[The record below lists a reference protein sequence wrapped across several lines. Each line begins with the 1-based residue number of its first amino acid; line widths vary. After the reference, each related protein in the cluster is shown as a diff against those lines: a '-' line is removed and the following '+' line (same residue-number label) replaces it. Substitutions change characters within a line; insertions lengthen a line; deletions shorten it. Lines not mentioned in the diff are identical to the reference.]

1 MKQIKLC
8 KSISPERKKHLVL
21 ILSKSKPVAILTGLS
36 MLAQMIYPLMS
47 YALTGGPASPEF
59 SSFEPVAT
67 TNMVNEF
74 TGQFIYNLP
83 VLEIPGASGGG
94 YALSLSYHA
103 GDGPENEA
111 SWVGAGWTL
120 NPGAITRNK
129 RGLPDDYKG
138 QSIKYYNSVPRN
150 WTVAA
155 TGNFGAEA
163 FSITGTLSATV
174 RYNYYKGFGI
184 TEGIGLSGLN
194 GLLSLGFTNEDG
206 TGSFSAGINPGAI
219 LSIVNN
225 GLKSDHKNA
234 AGEATRETPKK
245 SNSGSGQ
252 ASLGSLNSTVA
263 PMVSQSMSSYA
274 NYMLT
279 SSTSPYNLTP
289 FTGSSYTGYVSVT
302 PDPAPL
308 PVGLTGG
315 LCISYTAQDNVKER
329 SVPGYG
335 YMYAGDGYAAKN
347 NDSLHAE
354 SIMDYTVENGST
366 YNERD
371 QYLPVPSS
379 TPDAYM
385 LSGEGLGGGFRMYH
399 SSIGV
404 FSPNFVNS
412 YTSLYNFGL
421 DVHLGLDIGL
431 GADFTVNGDHNLKV
445 LSSWPSGNGNTDNCQ
460 FPNYN
465 SEYTD
470 KENRYF
476 RFNND
481 LGGKNVY
488 SEEDNKAHHIDISSG
503 GQPSLATGSLTL
515 KKDISVP
522 GTSARSARSSFIG
535 YHTNRDITTF
545 SGSQRPLAY
554 EQRDVINQ
562 LAGRADTLIDTTIR
576 NSVGEVS
583 VVNEAGNR
591 YTYGLPVYTA
601 GEKSMRQGL
610 IGSDGNRYL
619 AHATITPN
627 IKIGEEYA
635 TPYATQYLL
644 TEITTPDY
652 LDINGN
658 GPDDADFGGYTK
670 FAYKRAYG
678 NDSKTDASTYHNWY
692 KWRSP
697 YNGVMYAP
705 NRISDNTDDMGSYQ
719 SGYKEVYYLDSI
731 QTKTHYAV
739 FITEDRNDGID
750 ANSSDET
757 AASSNV
763 LGTHSPK
770 CLKEIRLYAKATH
783 LGDPDKLVKT
793 IHFEYNYECWPHTI
807 NTIPGNLGS
816 GKLTLKKVWFE
827 YNGVINAKISP
838 YQFEYS
844 YPTNVTYPAQYQFI
858 QNEMTAGGALIQNP
872 DYTPYM
878 DCWGNYQYDGNNRRQ
893 QFKSWDSQVPDVS
906 FDAAA
911 WQLKRII
918 LPSGGEIHVQYEQN
932 TYSYV
937 QDRHACALVSLIDN
951 DQNTAQGRLFTLNT
965 DEIGAN
971 TDAEKDQLV
980 TLINQTYHDKKI
992 FFKFFYTLKGLHTAD
1007 IGDCNGDYIEGY
1019 VNFVNCYR
1027 GGTGASA
1034 KVYVQVRDFPQ
1045 EVCKDYVKHQI
1056 GGKLLNGDCSS
1067 PAYPGD
1073 IGLGSSADLADQLSD
1088 LATTFFN
1095 RVYEGLPGV
1104 DICMRAKPEAS
1115 YLRIPIPK
1123 KRGGGIRVKRLLMYN
1138 KGIDIN
1144 TPTLYGTQY
1153 IYENESDG
1161 TSYGVATNE
1170 PYENKG
1176 ENPLVTFLPKRS
1188 EQSNWDRL
1196 IAGKDREK
1204 FEGPESWNV
1213 LPGPSIGYSR
1223 IIKQNIFRS
1232 QATGT
1237 GYTVI
1242 DYNTV
1247 KDYPYDGYYAAID
1260 AKGADHSDVNNKKDD
1275 WTIDVGILDFEIR
1288 KGTKAAQSYC
1298 FIQNQMHGQIKQIS
1312 DYRGVYDPTKFYGVT
1327 PPVPVSQKT
1336 YTYFEP
1342 GEQIPMYDF
1351 KTWSIYYDQPG
1362 KEEDITIDRRTV
1374 QEHSKGIR
1382 VTGDLTV
1389 GIWGF
1394 IPMIYPI
1401 AFPVNSESD
1410 QKMSSLVLNK
1420 VIHYPCILKQ
1430 MTAMQDGYYQKSD
1443 YVAFDPLT
1451 SRPVL
1456 TSTYDGFNNLEL
1468 PSETRHNG
1476 KYTQYNVPASS
1487 SYAAM
1492 GQKAWNEH
1500 YCYYSTST
1508 IGVSGSGSSY
1518 TVAGV
1523 NVAHAFTPGDLVAL
1537 HYQIA
1542 GSSYDGVAM
1551 VHVTATSGNDII
1563 VAPTKKYNATIPSAG
1578 YYKAEIVQSG
1588 YTNQLTSQMDGFTE
1602 YGDKSSLA
1610 SAAIAWLNSQIYFY
1624 EHSSLAT
1631 YTATVP
1637 PEFSNILVMHSP
1649 TGTGLLPVTSYLFQ
1663 RYAYG
1668 GTPTAP
1674 ILHINPYS
1682 GSLMGEGFGYPLH
1695 PTSQIGVK
1703 LDYYFCPGDNTYGY
1717 WLDLVDTST
1726 SSVIQDCKFG
1736 IKVDYKINI
1745 IKALTT
1751 TYSDRWNYIDTTG
1764 VDTNALNL
1772 YESGL
1777 RGKWREY
1784 EIYAL
1789 RDTIRKGSKTPL
1801 GQRNYNSG
1809 TTPFDLAPWE
1819 QIFILHPEKWIRT
1832 AHNSTYS
1839 PSGMALEEYDAENI
1853 YTTAKYGYHG
1863 MLPYITAKNAS
1874 KESIHFESFE
1884 NVYGAGPYTV
1894 EDKMI
1899 VDNARFVTQAHSG
1912 RFGYMLKP
1920 GEIMELPAAKDINGQ
1935 GLIIRFWAKV
1945 TGNPPGIF
1953 GIYPS
1958 VPSAVPMSANYIA
1971 RSGEWALYE
1980 SAWKNP
1986 GTTAISVSFKIKN
1999 TSSISYI
2006 FDDIK
2011 VQPTYAT
2018 VKCYVYN
2025 TATYKPTAMFDG
2037 NHFALYMQ
2045 YNGENQLVRQM
2056 QETMSGIKTISEG
2069 HSHILTIPR

>member
-1 MKQIKLC
+1 M
-8 KSISPERKKHLVL
+8 LV
-21 ILSKSKPVAILTGLS
+21 
-36 MLAQMIYPLMS
+36 QMIYPTVS
-47 YALTGGPASPEF
+47 YAVTGGPASPEF

-74 TGQFIYNLP
+74 SGQFIYNLP

-94 YALSLSYHA
+94 YALSLSYHG

-150 WTVAA
+150 WTIAA

-184 TEGIGLSGLN
+184 TEGVGLSGLN
-194 GLLSLGFTNEDG
+194 GLLSLGFTNNDG

-234 AGEATRETPKK
+234 AGEATKETPKK

-252 ASLGSLNSTVA
+252 ASLGSLNSTVS
-263 PMVSQSMSSYA
+263 PMVSQSISSYA
-274 NYMLT
+274 NYMLA

-315 LCISYTAQDNVKER
+315 LCINYTAQDNVKER
-329 SVPGYG
+329 SVSGYG

-347 NDSLHAE
+347 NDSLRAE
-354 SIMDYTVENGST
+354 SIMDYTVENEST
-366 YNERD
+366 FNERD
-371 QYLPVPSS
+371 NYLPVPSS

-385 LSGEGLGGGFRMYH
+385 LSGEGLGGGFRMYQ

-421 DVHLGLDIGL
+421 DVHLGADIGL

-445 LSSWPSGNGNTDNCQ
+445 LSSWPGGNGNTDYCK
-460 FPNYN
+460 FPSY
-465 SEYTD
+465 EGQYPD
-470 KENRYF
+470 KESRYF

-488 SEEDNKAHHIDISSG
+488 SEEDNKAHHVNISSG
-503 GQPSLATGSLTL
+503 GQPNLATASLIL
-515 KKDISVP
+515 KKDVSVP
-522 GTSARSARSSFIG
+522 GTNLRSGRSSFIG
-535 YHTNRDITTF
+535 YHTNKEITTF
-545 SGSQRPLAY
+545 SGSHRPLAY
-554 EQRDVINQ
+554 EQREVINK
-562 LAGRADTLIDTTIR
+562 LAGRADTLTDTTIKS
-576 NSVGEVS
+576 SVGEIS

-619 AHATITPN
+619 PHAAITPH

-644 TEITTPDY
+644 TEIVTPDY

-678 NDSKTDASTYHNWY
+678 NDSKTNTSTYSGWY

-739 FITEDRNDGID
+739 FVTDDRNDGID
-750 ANSSDET
+750 ANISDET
-757 AASSNV
+757 AANSNV
-763 LGTHSPK
+763 LGTHRPK
-770 CLKEIRLYAKATH
+770 CLKEIRLYARATH
-783 LGDPDKLVKT
+783 TGDPDKLVKT

-807 NTIPGNLGS
+807 NTIAGNLGS

-844 YPTNVTYPAQYQFI
+844 YPTSVAYPAQYQFI
-858 QNEMTAGGALIQNP
+858 QNEMTAGGALVQNP

-878 DCWGNYQYDGNNRRQ
+878 DCWGNYQYDGYNRRQ
-893 QFKSWDSQVPDVS
+893 QYKSWDSQVPDPS
-906 FDAAA
+906 FDPAA

-937 QDRHACALVSLIDN
+937 QDRNACALVSLIDN
-951 DQNTAQGRLFTLNT
+951 AQNAAQGSLYTLNT
-965 DEIGAN
+965 AEIGAN

-980 TLINQTYHDKKI
+980 ALINHTYHDQKI
-992 FFKFFYTLKGLHTAD
+992 FFKFFYTLMGLSTQD
-1007 IGDCNGDYIEGY
+1007 IGSCNGDYVEGY
-1019 VNFVNCYR
+1019 VNFVTCYR

-1034 KVYVQVRDFPQ
+1034 KVYVQVNGLPRD
-1045 EVCKDYVKHQI
+1045 VCKDYIRHQI
-1056 GGKLLNGDCSS
+1056 GGKIMNGDCSS
-1067 PAYPGD
+1067 PSYPGD
-1073 IGLGSSADLADQLSD
+1073 IGLGSSSDIASQLGD

-1095 RVYEGLPGV
+1095 RVYEGLPGA
-1104 DICMRAKPEAS
+1104 DICMRAKPEVS

-1138 KGIDIN
+1138 KGIDVN

-1153 IYENESDG
+1153 IYENESNG

-1176 ENPLVTFLPKRS
+1176 ENPLVTFLPKRD
-1188 EQSNWDRL
+1188 EQSDWDRL

-1213 LPGPSIGYSR
+1213 LPGASIGYSR

-1237 GYTVI
+1237 GYSVI

-1247 KDYPYDGYYAAID
+1247 KDYPYDRYYAAID
-1260 AKGADHSDVNNKKDD
+1260 AKGADHSDVNNQKSD
-1275 WTIDVGILDFEIR
+1275 WTVDIGILDFEIR
-1288 KGTKAAQSYC
+1288 KATQAAQSYC

-1312 DYRGVYDPTKFYGVT
+1312 DYRGVYDPVKFYSNT
-1327 PPVPVSQKT
+1327 PPVPASQKT

-1342 GEQIPMYDF
+1342 GEKIPMYDF
-1351 KTWSIYYDQPG
+1351 RSWSIYYDQPG

-1374 QEHSKGIR
+1374 QEHTKGIR

-1401 AFPVNSESD
+1401 AFPVNSEQD

-1420 VIHYPCILKQ
+1420 VIHYPAIQKQ
-1430 MTAMQDGYYQKSD
+1430 VTAMKDGYYQKSD

-1451 SRPVL
+1451 TKPVL
-1456 TSTYDGFNNLEL
+1456 ASTYDGFNNLNL
-1468 PSETRHNG
+1468 PTEMASHNG

-1487 SYAAM
+1487 SYKAM

-1500 YCYYSTST
+1500 YCYYSTTS
-1508 IGVSGSGSSY
+1508 IGVSGSGSAY

-1523 NVAHAFTPGDLVAL
+1523 NIDNAFTPGDLVAL
-1537 HYQIA
+1537 HYHIA

-1551 VHVTATSGNDII
+1551 AHVKEISGSNII
-1563 VAPTKKYNATIPSAG
+1563 VEPTKKYNTTIPSAG

-1588 YTNQLTSQMDGFTE
+1588 YTNQLNSQMDGFTE
-1602 YGDKSSLA
+1602 YGDNA
-1610 SAAIAWLNSQIYFY
+1610 SVLVAAAIAWLNTQIYTF
-1624 EHSSLAT
+1624 EHSTLPTLSVV
-1631 YTATVP
+1631 VP
-1637 PEFSNILVMHSP
+1637 PEYSNILFINNVL
-1649 TGTGLLPVTSYLFQ
+1649 GTGYLPITSYVFNRLS
-1663 RYAYG
+1663 
-1668 GTPTAP
+1668 GTST
-1674 ILHINPYS
+1674 IWINPYS
-1682 GSLMGEGFGYPLH
+1682 GTTMGEGYGFAGV
-1695 PTSQIGVK
+1695 TSASKIGVK
-1703 LDYYFCPGDNTYGY
+1703 LDYYFCYGDNSYGY
-1717 WLDLVDTST
+1717 WLDLVDSST
-1726 SSVIQDCKFG
+1726 GSVIQDCKFG
-1736 IKVDYKINI
+1736 IKVKNNINI
-1745 IKALTT
+1745 IKAQAT
-1751 TYSDRWNYIDTTG
+1751 TYSDHWSYTDTTG
-1764 VDTNALNL
+1764 LDTSALNN
-1772 YESGL
+1772 YEVGL
-1777 RGKWREY
+1777 KGKWRPY
-1784 EIYAL
+1784 ETYIF
-1789 RDTIRKGSKTPL
+1789 RDTIKKGSKVAL

-1809 TTPFDLAPWE
+1809 TAPFDLAPWE
-1819 QIFILHPEKWIRT
+1819 QIFILHSSKWIKSN
-1832 AHNSTYS
+1832 HLDKYS
-1839 PSGMALEEYDAENI
+1839 PNGLNVEEHNMDNTFSGAR
-1853 YTTAKYGYHG
+1853 YGYRG
-1863 MLPYITAKNAS
+1863 LLPYIAATNAKMACIN
-1874 KESIHFESFE
+1874 FESFE
-1884 NVYGAGPYTV
+1884 NVYGNGPYSTENNMV
-1894 EDKMI
+1894 
-1899 VDNARFVTQAHSG
+1899 VDNTKIVRQAHTGSY
-1912 RFGYMLKP
+1912 GYLRNP
-1920 GEIMELPAAKDINGQ
+1920 SETIQLAPTLDASGQ
-1935 GLIIRFWAKV
+1935 GLVLRFWAKV
-1945 TGNPPGIF
+1945 TGTPAGIF
-1953 GIYPS
+1953 SITS
-1958 VPSAVPMSANYIA
+1958 SIASASSMTANYLA

-1980 SAWKNP
+1980 AKWQNP
-1986 GTTAISVSFKIKN
+1986 GVTNPMVVFTIKN
-1999 TSSISYI
+1999 TGAIPYV

-2011 VQPTYAT
+2011 VQPPFAHAT
-2018 VKCYVYN
+2018 CYVYN
-2025 TATYKPTAMFDG
+2025 TGTYQLSAVLDDQ
-2037 NHFALYMQ
+2037 HFATRYQ
-2045 YNGENQLVRQM
+2045 YNGEGLLVRTIA
-2056 QETMSGIKTISEG
+2056 ETVRGNKTVEESHHHVPMISR
-2069 HSHILTIPR
+2069 P